1 MAGLVPYLI
10 WAVIIVSGLSL
21 LAIGLF
27 GVRSLIQGKVDPLT
41 IVLTMVPIALLG
53 ILGLVLGDW
62 SRAAMLAFLISF
74 ALTTLVLLLSG
85 LKGLFGF

>member
-1 MAGLVPYLI
+1 MAGLVPYFI

-27 GVRSLIQGKVDPLT
+27 GIRSLVQGKVNPLT
-41 IVLTMVPIALLG
+41 IVLTMIPIALLG
-53 ILGLVLGDW
+53 VLGLVMGDW
-62 SRAAMLAFLISF
+62 AHAAVLAFLISL
-74 ALTTLVLLLSG
+74 ALTSAVLLLSG

>member
-21 LAIGLF
+21 LAIGVF

-62 SRAAMLAFLISF
+62 AHAAMLAFLISL
-74 ALTTLVLLLSG
+74 ALTSLVLLLSG

>member
-21 LAIGLF
+21 LAIGIF

-41 IVLTMVPIALLG
+41 IVLTMVSIALLG

-62 SRAAMLAFLISF
+62 AHAAMLAFLISL
-74 ALTTLVLLLSG
+74 ALTSLVLLLSG

>member
-21 LAIGLF
+21 LAIGIF

-62 SRAAMLAFLISF
+62 AHAAMLAFLISL
-74 ALTTLVLLLSG
+74 ALTSLVLLLSG